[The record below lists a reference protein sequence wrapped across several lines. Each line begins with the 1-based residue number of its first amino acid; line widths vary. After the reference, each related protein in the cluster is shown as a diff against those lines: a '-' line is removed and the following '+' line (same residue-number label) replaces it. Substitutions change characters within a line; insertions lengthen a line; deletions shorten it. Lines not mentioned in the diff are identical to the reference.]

1 MMLLQHTL
9 RFFRNPGCVRLAFW
23 KRRNLGLRKRH
34 LVVAVLATQSCLTLC
49 HPRTVAHQAPLSTGF
64 SRQGYWS
71 GLPRPSVFLPGEL
84 YGWGA
89 WGAMV
94 HRCFLWD
101 RQGRAQGQSFNKT
114 QQNPHKIESP
124 QDSGIT
130 ASAYNAGDPGSIPGS
145 GSSPGGQGTPLQCSC
160 LESPVDG
167 GAWWA
172 TVPGV
177 EKSPTRLSDSAFTFH
192 GALETEVKG
201 QGRDRLRVW
210 D

>member
-1 MMLLQHTL
+1 MD
-9 RFFRNPGCVRLAFW
+9 GE
-23 KRRNLGLRKRH
+23 
-34 LVVAVLATQSCLTLC
+34 
-49 HPRTVAHQAPLSTGF
+49 
-64 SRQGYWS
+64 
-71 GLPRPSVFLPGEL
+71 PGEL
-84 YGWGA
+84 WFTGVFCGIDKA
-89 WGAMV
+89 E
-94 HRCFLWD
+94 HKD
-101 RQGRAQGQSFNKT
+101 RVSFNKT

-145 GSSPGGQGTPLQCSC
+145 GSSPGRQGTPLQCSC

-177 EKSPTRLSDSAFTFH
+177 AKSPTPLSDSAFTFH